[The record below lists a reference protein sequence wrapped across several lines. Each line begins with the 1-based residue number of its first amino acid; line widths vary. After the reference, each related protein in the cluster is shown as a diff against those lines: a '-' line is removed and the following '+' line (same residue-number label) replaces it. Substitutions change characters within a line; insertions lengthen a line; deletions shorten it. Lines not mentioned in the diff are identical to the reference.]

1 MAHAY
6 KKSRKTLFF
15 ALNRRF
21 LECFKEVS
29 GFYTPSGNCIFAI
42 LFKIRISF
50 MPESPAPTQEFVN
63 RAIAVIQ
70 QNLANEQFGVSELAD
85 AMNMSRS
92 NLLRKVKKE
101 TNLSV
106 SQLINQVRLQRA
118 MEMLRTSSL
127 TISEV
132 SHQVGFNSL
141 SYFIKCF
148 REYYGYPPGE
158 INKHLN
164 EEPAPVPLAESNNR
178 NWWIP
183 SGVALV
189 TAMVALYIYV
199 AAPFGPATVLEKSIA
214 VLPFKNESSD
224 STNVYLIN
232 GLMES
237 TLGNLQKIKD
247 LRVISRTSSEKYR
260 DTRKSIPE
268 MAKELNVSYFVEGSG
283 QKIGDKIVLNIQ
295 LIDAH
300 SDRHLWSA
308 QYNRETK
315 DIFQLQQE
323 IAKSI
328 ADEIKVIITPEEE
341 NRIRKKPTDNLVA
354 YDLFLKG
361 RAAQALGD
369 SVHQKQAIQYFIE
382 ATQHDTQ
389 FAMAYAE
396 VAFTYYQMDIFQTG
410 RKYSQQI
417 SLYADKAILFDSK
430 LGESLVAKA
439 LSYISRREFEL
450 ALPYLERA
458 LEYNPNSA
466 EVIGFL
472 TDFYAMFILN
482 TGKYLQYALRGVQL
496 NIEALDSTTASYNY
510 LRLSNALIQN
520 GFVDESLKYVDKS
533 LSYNP
538 HNPFSRYVRAFILFA
553 KTEDATET
561 RNLLLAEF
569 NKDTTRFDILQDIGK
584 ISYYMRDNKGALKYY
599 QRFLAIREK
608 QQLDVYRHE
617 NLTIAY
623 VLEKA
628 GEHAKAKE
636 LAEDYKSFFEADRS
650 VYHHL
655 GLSAYYTYTKN
666 QSKAVEHM
674 QLFAKEEN
682 VQYWI
687 ILFLE
692 KDPLMESMNDNVEF
706 KKYFNQVKAKF
717 WKNHNALRQSF
728 SEKGLL

>member
-1 MAHAY
+1 
-6 KKSRKTLFF
+6 
-15 ALNRRF
+15 
-21 LECFKEVS
+21 
-29 GFYTPSGNCIFAI
+29 
-42 LFKIRISF
+42 

-106 SQLINQVRLQRA
+106 SQLINQVRLQRS
-118 MEMLRTSSL
+118 MEILRTTSL

-132 SHQVGFNSL
+132 SYQVGFNSV

-158 INKHLN
+158 TNKHLN
-164 EEPAPVPLAESNNR
+164 EEPAPVPTVASSNLR
-178 NWWIP
+178 WWIA
-183 SGVALV
+183 SGVAIV
-189 TAMVALYIYV
+189 TAVVILYIYV
-199 AAPFGPATVLEKSIA
+199 AAPFGPTKILEKSIA

-237 TLGNLQKIKD
+237 TLGSLQKIKD

-295 LIDAH
+295 LIEAH

-328 ADEIKVIITPEEE
+328 AEEIKAIITPEEE
-341 NRIRKKPTDNLVA
+341 NRIRKKPTNDLVA

-361 RAAQALGD
+361 KTAQLKGD
-369 SVHQKQAIQYFIE
+369 TIHQLQAIEFFKL
-382 ATQHDTQ
+382 ATQQDVQ
-389 FAMAYAE
+389 FALAYAE
-396 VAFTYYQMDIFQTG
+396 IAITYYSMDVFHAGKKHTN
-410 RKYSQQI
+410 SI
-417 SLYADKAILFDSK
+417 SLYADKAILYDATM
-430 LGESLVAKA
+430 GESLVAKA
-439 LSYISRREFEL
+439 LSYISRKEYEL
-450 ALPYLERA
+450 AEPYLEKA

-466 EVIGFL
+466 QVIGFL
-472 TDFYAMFILN
+472 TDFYAMYILN
-482 TGKYLQYALRGVQL
+482 TAKYLQYALKGVQL
-496 NIEALDSTTASYNY
+496 NIEALDSVTASYNY

-520 GFVDESLKYVDKS
+520 GFVDESLKYMDKS

-538 HNPFSRYVRAFILFA
+538 NNPFSRYVRAFVLFA
-553 KTEDATET
+553 KTGDAANT
-561 RNLLLAEF
+561 RSLLLAEF
-569 NKDTTRFDILQDIGK
+569 AKDTTRFDILQDIAK
-584 ISYYMRDNKGALKYY
+584 VSYYMHDYKGAFEYY
-599 QRFLAIREK
+599 QRFLAIRETR
-608 QQLDVYRHE
+608 QLDVYRHE
-617 NLTIAY
+617 NLIIAY
-623 VLEKA
+623 VMEKA
-628 GEHAKAKE
+628 GDHKKAKE
-636 LAEDYKSFFEADRS
+636 LAENYKTFFESDRS
-650 VYHHL
+650 IYHHL
-655 GLSAYYTYTKN
+655 GLSAYYTYVHDQT
-666 QSKAVEHM
+666 KAVEHM
-674 QLFAKEEN
+674 QWFAKEEN

-692 KDPLMESMNDNVEF
+692 KDPLMETIKDNSEF
-706 KKYFNQVKAKF
+706 KKYFNEAKSKF
-717 WKNHNALRQSF
+717 WKTHQTLK
-728 SEKGLL
+728 EVLDDKGLL

>member
-1 MAHAY
+1 
-6 KKSRKTLFF
+6 
-15 ALNRRF
+15 
-21 LECFKEVS
+21 
-29 GFYTPSGNCIFAI
+29 
-42 LFKIRISF
+42 
-50 MPESPAPTQEFVN
+50 MPELPAPINEFVS
-63 RAIAVIQ
+63 RAIAIIQ

-85 AMNMSRS
+85 AMSMSRS
-92 NLLRKVKKE
+92 NLLRKIKKE

-106 SQLINQVRLQRA
+106 SQLINQVRLERS
-118 MEMLRTSSL
+118 MEILRTSSL

-132 SHQVGFNSL
+132 SHQVGFNSV

-158 INKHLN
+158 ANKHLN
-164 EEPAPVPLAESNNR
+164 EKPTPLPIVSKASNNLR
-178 NWWIP
+178 WWIAG
-183 SGVALV
+183 GVALAV
-189 TAMVALYIYV
+189 AALALYIYV
-199 AAPFGPATVLEKSIA
+199 AAPFTSKRILEKSIA

-224 STNVYLIN
+224 SANVYFIN
-232 GLMES
+232 GLVES

-260 DTRKSIPE
+260 NTSKSVPE
-268 MAKELNVSYFVEGSG
+268 MAQELNVSYFVEGSG

-295 LIDAH
+295 LIEAR

-315 DIFQLQQE
+315 DIFQLQEE

-328 ADEIKVIITPEEE
+328 AEEIKAIITPEEE

-361 RAAQALGD
+361 KAAQAIPD
-369 SVHQKQAIQYFIE
+369 SVYQLKAIQYFIE

-396 VAFTYYQMDIFQTG
+396 IAITYYYMDIFHVG
-410 RKYSQQI
+410 RKYSNSI
-417 SLYADKAILFDSK
+417 SMYADKAILYDAK
-430 LGESLVAKA
+430 MGESLVAKA
-439 LSYISRREFEL
+439 LSYISRREFQL
-450 ALPYLERA
+450 AEPYLEKA

-466 EVIGFL
+466 QVIGFL
-472 TDFYAMFILN
+472 TDFYAMYLLN
-482 TGKYLQYALRGVQL
+482 TGKYLQYALKGVQL

-520 GFVDESLKYVDKS
+520 GFVDESLKYADMS

-538 HNPFSRYVRAFILFA
+538 NNPFSRYVRAFILFA

-584 ISYYMRDNKGALKYY
+584 VSYYMRDYKGAFHYY

-608 QQLDVYRHE
+608 RQLDVYRHE

-623 VLEKA
+623 VMEKA

-636 LAEDYKSFFEADRS
+636 LAENYKNFFEADRS
-650 VYHHL
+650 VYRHL
-655 GLSAYYTYTKN
+655 GLSAYYTYTNN

-674 QLFAKEEN
+674 QWFAKEEN

-692 KDPLMESMNDNVEF
+692 KDPLMETMNGNVAF
-706 KKYFNQVKAKF
+706 KKYFNESKSKF
-717 WKNHNALRQSF
+717 WKNHHAL
-728 SEKGLL
+728 KGLLHDKGLL

>member
-1 MAHAY
+1 
-6 KKSRKTLFF
+6 
-15 ALNRRF
+15 
-21 LECFKEVS
+21 
-29 GFYTPSGNCIFAI
+29 
-42 LFKIRISF
+42 
-50 MPESPAPTQEFVN
+50 MPELSVPNQEFVN

-101 TNLSV
+101 ADLSV

-118 MEMLRTSSL
+118 MELLRASSL
-127 TISEV
+127 TVSEV
-132 SHQVGFNSL
+132 SHQVGFNSV

-164 EEPAPVPLAESNNR
+164 EEPAPVPPPASNNHK
-178 NWWIP
+178 WWVA
-183 SGVALV
+183 SGVAIVIALV
-189 TAMVALYIYV
+189 AFYIYV
-199 AAPFGPATVLEKSIA
+199 ATPFGPEKILEKSIA

-237 TLGNLQKIKD
+237 TLGSLQKIKD

-268 MAKELNVSYFVEGSG
+268 MAKELKVSYFVEGSG

-295 LIDAH
+295 LIEAH

-328 ADEIKVIITPEEE
+328 ADEIKAIITPEEE
-341 NRIRKKPTDNLVA
+341 NRIRKKPTENLAA

-361 RAAQALGD
+361 KAAQARGD
-369 SVHQKQAIQYFIE
+369 STHQRQAIQYFTE
-382 ATQHDTQ
+382 ATQHDAQ

-396 VAFTYYQMDIFQTG
+396 IAITYYYMDIFHTG
-410 RKYSQQI
+410 RKHAQHI
-417 SLYADKAILFDSK
+417 SLYADKAILYDSK

-439 LSYISRREFEL
+439 VSYISRKEYEL
-450 ALPYLERA
+450 ALPYLEKA

-472 TDFYAMFILN
+472 TDFYAMFILD

-520 GFVDESLKYVDKS
+520 GFVDESLKYMDKS
-533 LSYNP
+533 LAYNP
-538 HNPFSRYVRAFILFA
+538 NNPFARYVRAFILFA
-553 KTEDATET
+553 KTGDAGNT
-561 RNLLLAEF
+561 RSLLLNEF
-569 NKDTTRFDILQDIGK
+569 NKDTTRFDILQDIAK
-584 ISYYMRDNKGALKYY
+584 VSYYMHDFEGAHKYY
-599 QRFLAIREK
+599 KRFLSIREK
-608 QQLDVYRHE
+608 RQLDVYRHE
-617 NLTIAY
+617 NLIIAF
-623 VLEKA
+623 VMDKA
-628 GEHAKAKE
+628 GEHEKARA
-636 LAEDYKSFFEADRS
+636 LAEDYKTFFENDRS

-655 GLSAYYTYTKN
+655 GLSAYYTYSKN
-666 QSKAVEHM
+666 HAKAVQHIE
-674 QLFAKEEN
+674 LFAKEEN

-692 KDPLMESMNDNVEF
+692 KDPLMETIKDDPEF
-706 KKYFNQVKAKF
+706 KKYFDTAKQRF
-717 WKNHNALRQSF
+717 WKNHNVMRQF
-728 SEKGLL
+728 LTEKRLI

>member
-1 MAHAY
+1 
-6 KKSRKTLFF
+6 
-15 ALNRRF
+15 
-21 LECFKEVS
+21 
-29 GFYTPSGNCIFAI
+29 
-42 LFKIRISF
+42 

-106 SQLINQVRLQRA
+106 SQLINQVRLQHA
-118 MEMLRTSSL
+118 MELLRTSSL
-127 TISEV
+127 TISEI

-158 INKHLN
+158 VNKHLN
-164 EEPAPVPLAESNNR
+164 EEPKPIPPAASNNR
-178 NWWIP
+178 NWWIA

-189 TAMVALYIYV
+189 TALVALYIYV
-199 AAPFGPATVLEKSIA
+199 AAPFGPSTVLEKSIA

-224 STNVYLIN
+224 SANVYLIN

-237 TLGNLQKIKD
+237 TLGSLQKIKD

-295 LIDAH
+295 LIDAQ

-328 ADEIKVIITPEEE
+328 AEEIKAIITPEEE

-361 RAAQALGD
+361 KAAQAIPD
-369 SVHQKQAIQYFIE
+369 SVNQQKAIQYFIE
-382 ATQHDTQ
+382 ATQQDSQ

-396 VAFTYYQMDIFQTG
+396 IAITYYYMDIFHVG
-410 RKYSQQI
+410 RKYSNSI
-417 SLYADKAILFDSK
+417 SMYADKAILYDAK
-430 LGESLVAKA
+430 MGESLVAKA

-450 ALPYLERA
+450 AEPYLEKA

-466 EVIGFL
+466 QVIGFL
-472 TDFYAMFILN
+472 TDFYAMYLLN
-482 TGKYLQYALRGVQL
+482 TGKYLQYALQGVQL

-520 GFVDESLKYVDKS
+520 GFVNESLKYVDKS
-533 LSYNP
+533 LSYNSN
-538 HNPFSRYVRAFILFA
+538 NPFSRYVRAFILFA
-553 KTEDATET
+553 KTEDAAET

-584 ISYYMRDNKGALKYY
+584 ISYFMRDYKGALHYY
-599 QRFLAIREK
+599 QRFLTIRER

-617 NLTIAY
+617 NLTIAD
-623 VLEKA
+623 VMEKA
-628 GEHAKAKE
+628 GEHTKAKE
-636 LAEDYKSFFEADRS
+636 LAENYKSFFEADRS
-650 VYHHL
+650 VYRHL

-666 QSKAVEHM
+666 QAKAIEHM

-692 KDPLMESMNDNVEF
+692 KDPMMETIKDNPEF
-706 KKYFNQVKAKF
+706 KKYFGEAKAKF
-717 WKNHNALRQSF
+717 WKSHNALRKSF
-728 SEKGLL
+728 NEKRLL

>member
-1 MAHAY
+1 
-6 KKSRKTLFF
+6 
-15 ALNRRF
+15 
-21 LECFKEVS
+21 
-29 GFYTPSGNCIFAI
+29 
-42 LFKIRISF
+42 
-50 MPESPAPTQEFVN
+50 MPESPAPNEFIS
-63 RAIAVIQ
+63 RAIAIIQ

-92 NLLRKVKKE
+92 NLLRKIKKE

-106 SQLINQVRLQRA
+106 SQLINQVRLQRS
-118 MEMLRTSSL
+118 MEILRTTSL
-127 TISEV
+127 TVSEV
-132 SHQVGFNSL
+132 SHQVGFNSV

-158 INKHLN
+158 ANKHLN
-164 EEPAPVPLAESNNR
+164 EEPAPVPPVASNNR
-178 NWWIP
+178 RWWIA
-183 SGVALV
+183 GVVALGATLV
-189 TAMVALYIYV
+189 VLYIYGV
-199 AAPFGPATVLEKSIA
+199 LPFSRSGHLEKSIA
-214 VLPFKNESSD
+214 VLPFKNESND

-237 TLGNLQKIKD
+237 TLGSLQKIKD

-260 DTRKSIPE
+260 ETNKSIPE

-295 LIDAH
+295 LIEAR

-315 DIFQLQQE
+315 DIFQLQEE

-328 ADEIKVIITPEEE
+328 AEEIKAIITPEEE

-361 RAAQALGD
+361 KAAQAIGD
-369 SVHQKQAIQYFIE
+369 SVHQQQAIQYFIE
-382 ATQHDTQ
+382 ATQHDSQ

-410 RKYSQQI
+410 RKYSPQI
-417 SLYADKAILFDSK
+417 SLYADKAILYDSK

-439 LSYISRREFEL
+439 VSYISRREYEL

-458 LEYNPNSA
+458 LDYNPNSA

-520 GFVDESLKYVDKS
+520 GFVDEALKYVDKS
-533 LSYNP
+533 LAYNP
-538 HNPFSRYVRAFILFA
+538 NNPFARYVRAFILFA
-553 KTEDATET
+553 KTGDAGNT
-561 RNLLLAEF
+561 RNLLLTEF
-569 NKDTTRFDILQDIGK
+569 NKDTTRFDILQDIAK
-584 ISYYMRDNKGALKYY
+584 VSYYMRDNKGAFEYY
-599 QRFLAIREK
+599 QQFLTIRETR
-608 QQLDVYRHE
+608 QLDVYRHE

-623 VLEKA
+623 VMEKV
-628 GEHAKAKE
+628 GEQAKAKE
-636 LAEDYKSFFEADRS
+636 LAENYKAFFESDRS
-650 VYHHL
+650 VYQNL
-655 GLSAYYTYTKN
+655 GLSAYYTYMN
-666 QSKAVEHM
+666 DQPKAVEHM
-674 QLFAKEEN
+674 KLFAKEDN

-692 KDPLMESMNDNVEF
+692 KDPLMERIKDHPEF
-706 KKYFNQVKAKF
+706 KKYFNEVKAKF
-717 WKNHNALRQSF
+717 WKNHNMLRQSF

>member
-1 MAHAY
+1 
-6 KKSRKTLFF
+6 
-15 ALNRRF
+15 
-21 LECFKEVS
+21 
-29 GFYTPSGNCIFAI
+29 
-42 LFKIRISF
+42 
-50 MPESPAPTQEFVN
+50 MPELPVPINEFVS
-63 RAIAVIQ
+63 RAIAIIQ

-92 NLLRKVKKE
+92 NLLRKIKKE

-106 SQLINQVRLQRA
+106 SQLINQVRLERS
-118 MEMLRTSSL
+118 MEILRTSSL

-132 SHQVGFNSL
+132 SHQVGFNSV

-158 INKHLN
+158 ANKHLN
-164 EEPAPVPLAESNNR
+164 EKPTPLPIVSKASNNLR
-178 NWWIP
+178 WWIAG
-183 SGVALV
+183 GVALAV
-189 TAMVALYIYV
+189 ASVALYIYV
-199 AAPFGPATVLEKSIA
+199 AAPFTSKRILEKSIA

-224 STNVYLIN
+224 SANVYFIN

-237 TLGNLQKIKD
+237 TLGSLQKIKD

-260 DTRKSIPE
+260 NTSKSVPE
-268 MAKELNVSYFVEGSG
+268 MAQELNVSYFVEGSG

-295 LIDAH
+295 LIEAR

-315 DIFQLQQE
+315 DIFQLQEE

-328 ADEIKVIITPEEE
+328 AEEIKAIITPEEE

-361 RAAQALGD
+361 KAAQAIPDTVYQL
-369 SVHQKQAIQYFIE
+369 KAIQYFSE
-382 ATQHDTQ
+382 ATQHDKQ

-396 VAFTYYQMDIFQTG
+396 IAITYYYMDIFHVG
-410 RKYSQQI
+410 RKYSNSI
-417 SLYADKAILFDSK
+417 SLYADKAILYDAK
-430 LGESLVAKA
+430 MGESLVAKA
-439 LSYISRREFEL
+439 LSYISRREFHL
-450 ALPYLERA
+450 AEPYLEKA

-466 EVIGFL
+466 QVIGFL
-472 TDFYAMFILN
+472 TDFYAMYLLN
-482 TGKYLQYALRGVQL
+482 TGKYLQYALKGVQL
-496 NIEALDSTTASYNY
+496 NIEALDSNTASYNY

-520 GFVDESLKYVDKS
+520 GFVDESLKYVDMS

-538 HNPFSRYVRAFILFA
+538 NNPFSRYVRAFILFA

-584 ISYYMRDNKGALKYY
+584 ISYYMRDYEGSLHYY

-608 QQLDVYRHE
+608 RQLDVYRHE

-623 VLEKA
+623 VMEKA

-636 LAEDYKSFFEADRS
+636 LAENYKNFFEADRS

-655 GLSAYYTYTKN
+655 GLSAYYTYTNN

-692 KDPLMESMNDNVEF
+692 KDPLMETMNGNVAF
-706 KKYFNQVKAKF
+706 KKYFNESKSKF
-717 WKNHNALRQSF
+717 WKNHHALK
-728 SEKGLL
+728 ELLHDKGLL